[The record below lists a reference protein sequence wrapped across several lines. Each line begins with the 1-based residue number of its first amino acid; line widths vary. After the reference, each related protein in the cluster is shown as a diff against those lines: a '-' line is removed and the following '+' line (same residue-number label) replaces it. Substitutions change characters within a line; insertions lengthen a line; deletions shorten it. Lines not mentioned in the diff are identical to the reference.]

1 MSYQNKSFALTT
13 RYNGASF
20 EHDFQK
26 HKKSFVMEP
35 LMYQI
40 PRGKNKGGIH
50 SDKSPTITSNSWE
63 YNNKVI
69 EVLGC
74 ALRTWPRIRTGGV
87 NRVKRPEIRQD
98 GKSNALTL
106 VNTDSMVCEPV
117 RIGQYGKGGQG
128 QRIYSVCAKSICL
141 GTGGGKYGKV

>member
-1 MSYQNKSFALTT
+1 MCVKNMAENK
-13 RYNGASF
+13 NG
-20 EHDFQK
+20 
-26 HKKSFVMEP
+26 
-35 LMYQI
+35 
-40 PRGKNKGGIH
+40 GG
-50 SDKSPTITSNSWE
+50 
-63 YNNKVI
+63 
-69 EVLGC
+69 
-74 ALRTWPRIRTGGV
+74 

-141 GTGGGKYGKV
+141 GTGGQIWKSIK

>member
-40 PRGKNKGGIH
+40 PRGKNKGGLH

-87 NRVKRPEIRQD
+87 IE
-98 GKSNALTL
+98 
-106 VNTDSMVCEPV
+106 
-117 RIGQYGKGGQG
+117 
-128 QRIYSVCAKSICL
+128 
-141 GTGGGKYGKV
+141 